1 MVMKGGKK
9 RALSPAKE
17 GEAATIEEVPLTRSV
32 STRLS
37 GSSFL
42 LRYFYFSSDKVGVN
56 SYSTCVTFRGSED
69 EPPKKLIKWTNKTR
83 VLVLAARGLSFR

>member
-56 SYSTCVTFRGSED
+56 SVVKE
-69 EPPKKLIKWTNKTR
+69 LIP
-83 VLVLAARGLSFR
+83 LALLSGDPRTSLPRS